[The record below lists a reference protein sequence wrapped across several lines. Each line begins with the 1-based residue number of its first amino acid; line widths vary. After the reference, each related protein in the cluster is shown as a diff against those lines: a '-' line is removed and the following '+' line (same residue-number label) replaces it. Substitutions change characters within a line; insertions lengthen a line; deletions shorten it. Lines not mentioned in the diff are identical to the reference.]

1 MSPPW
6 LVQNINSHIFWPTRR
21 PGQSSSNPASSQCI
35 FRIQT
40 MNFSTMRRSVMIK
53 YLTPPRSKF
62 VLYFLKKTDGYRTPQ
77 RGHKRTG
84 LCGSL
89 SRRELCFE
97 VSKFKSLS
105 FHVRLKLLPQIS
117 THFSSGFCEAYQNTS
132 PPWQCRIAHQLSENA
147 QKSENLHC
155 FIEDK
160 ELVSGIFFTIFP
172 LIANPW

>member
-62 VLYFLKKTDGYRTPQ
+62 VLYFLKKPTVIEPPSVDIKELDFVAPSPGGNYASKCQNSKVWVFTFDWNSSLKFPPTFPVDFVRHIRTRPH
-77 RGHKRTG
+77 RGSA
-84 LCGSL
+84 GSRISWVKMPRKVKIYIVL
-89 SRRELCFE
+89 SRI
-97 VSKFKSLS
+97 K
-105 FHVRLKLLPQIS
+105 
-117 THFSSGFCEAYQNTS
+117 N
-132 PPWQCRIAHQLSENA
+132 W
-147 QKSENLHC
+147 
-155 FIEDK
+155 
-160 ELVSGIFFTIFP
+160 
-172 LIANPW
+172 